1 MAAYNEL
8 RKHAELIT
16 NLFTL
21 MADSGVKDIP
31 SANEVIPKVFHF
43 ILFYFYF
50 YFYFHF
56 YSNFLFH
63 FLIFFLQLQK
73 KFRMDLEDEEA
84 ATFLQTI
91 INESVS
97 AVLPQMVESIHRWAQ
112 QRRN

>member
-50 YFYFHF
+50 YFYFLF
-56 YSNFLFH
+56 ILILFISFSN
-63 FLIFFLQLQK
+63 IFFTVTK
-73 KFRMDLEDEEA
+73 E
-84 ATFLQTI
+84 
-91 INESVS
+91 VS
-97 AVLPQMVESIHRWAQ
+97 NGPGG
-112 QRRN
+112 